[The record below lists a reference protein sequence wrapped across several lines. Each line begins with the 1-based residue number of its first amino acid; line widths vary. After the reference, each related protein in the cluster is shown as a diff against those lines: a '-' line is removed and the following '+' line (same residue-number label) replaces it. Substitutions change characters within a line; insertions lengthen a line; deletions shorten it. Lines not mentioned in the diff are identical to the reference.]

1 MRHGIEQIET
11 DANTI
16 AAYSSREILYAYLVV
31 KIIYDLISQIMTIST
46 SKQHQPRKYNR
57 ESITVKV

>member
-11 DANTI
+11 EANTI

-31 KIIYDLISQIMTIST
+31 KIIYELISRILTNI
-46 SKQHQPRKYNR
+46 P
-57 ESITVKV
+57 SIQRSNQMLD

>member
-16 AAYSSREILYAYLVV
+16 ASYSSREILYAYLEV
-31 KIIYDLISQIMTIST
+31 KIIYELIFRILTNIPYI
-46 SKQHQPRKYNR
+46 QHSNQMLD
-57 ESITVKV
+57 